1 MKRRLILAATIAAL
15 LTSTAGCAS
24 LAPTFKNELNTTL
37 HAAKPQLTQCYS
49 QALKGNRRLAGRV
62 VLRLTVQRKST
73 ALSNVSVVS
82 LRRTDPTFEQCVA
95 GVAQGL
101 QVPNPPAVTV
111 YAHYPLFFGPA
122 R

>member
-1 MKRRLILAATIAAL
+1 MQSRLILAAAIAGL
-15 LTSTAGCAS
+15 MTGTAGCAS
-24 LAPTFKNELNTTL
+24 LAPTFKNELNSTL

-49 QALKGNRRLAGRV
+49 QALKSNRRLGGRV
-62 VLRLTVQRKST
+62 VLRLTVRRNFT

-82 LRRTDPTFEQCVA
+82 LQRTDPTFEQCVA

-111 YAHYPLFFGPA
+111 HAVYPLFFGPA
-122 R
+122 Q